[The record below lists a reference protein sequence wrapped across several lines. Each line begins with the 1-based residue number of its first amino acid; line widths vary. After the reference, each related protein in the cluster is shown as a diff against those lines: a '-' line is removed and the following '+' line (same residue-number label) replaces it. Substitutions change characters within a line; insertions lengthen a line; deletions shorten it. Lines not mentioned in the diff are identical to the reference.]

1 MLSKST
7 PQSYVLLDVY
17 KVYQVKSTAGYCF
30 YLFWIIFEILCK
42 VSRCTL
48 PDLVSVQYM
57 ELYIYMFAVSLCW
70 QVSNWFGNKRI
81 RYKKNI
87 GKFQEEANMYAA
99 RTAVNATSVSA
110 HGSQANSPSTPNSA
124 GETRSSL

>member
-1 MLSKST
+1 MKYRAKKRGSYCANWCTWHDSDFLGV
-7 PQSYVLLDVY
+7 QSIILYLL
-17 KVYQVKSTAGYCF
+17 
-30 YLFWIIFEILCK
+30 LFILLP
-42 VSRCTL
+42 SR
-48 PDLVSVQYM
+48 
-57 ELYIYMFAVSLCW
+57 

-87 GKFQEEANMYAA
+87 SKFQEEANMYAA

-124 GETRSSL
+124 GELRALIKGRWAIVKQVPSIEALSIFVVHQSR